1 MSNLTPVILNSCNNC
16 AQHLLPQACLLCGG
30 ASGAALLCANCDSE
44 LPRLPAGRCASCA
57 LPIPDGD
64 ICGAC
69 LDRPP
74 RFDDVTAVFAYGFPV
89 DALIQ
94 AFKYGG
100 NLAVATVL
108 GAALGN
114 AVATHADAIIPMPL
128 SPQRLRQRGFNQAL
142 EIARGV
148 SRITGIPVMRDAC
161 RKVIETPP
169 QATLPWKERAKNM
182 RGAFVCDA
190 DLSGKKIA
198 VIDDVMTSGATLN
211 ELAKNLR
218 RAGAVHISGWVVA
231 RTLKQD
237 SGFGIQHKAL
247 KGSSLNPES

>member
-1 MSNLTPVILNSCNNC
+1 M
-16 AQHLLPQACLLCGG
+16 QLCGD
-30 ASGAALLCANCDSE
+30 CNRE

-64 ICGAC
+64 ICGNC
-69 LDRPP
+69 LYRPP

-89 DALIQ
+89 DALIH

-100 NLAVATVL
+100 NLAVATVF
-108 GAALGN
+108 GDALGN
-114 AVATHADAIIPMPL
+114 AVSTHADAIIPMPL
-128 SPQRLRQRGFNQAL
+128 SPQRLRERGFNQAL
-142 EIARGV
+142 EIARAV

-161 RKVIETPP
+161 RKVVETPP

-190 DLSGKKIA
+190 DLRGKKIA

-218 RAGAVHISGWVVA
+218 LAGAVHISGWVVA

-237 SGFGIQHKAL
+237 SGFGIQRKAL
-247 KGSSLNPES
+247 KTSSPNPES

>member
-1 MSNLTPVILNSCNNC
+1 LSNSAPWILNNC
-16 AQHLLPQACLLCGG
+16 HNFARHLLPQACLLCGG
-30 ASGAALLCANCDSE
+30 ASGAMPLCADCDRE
-44 LPRLPAGRCASCA
+44 LPWLPAGRCASCA

-237 SGFGIQHKAL
+237 SGFGIQRTAFKRFV
-247 KGSSLNPES
+247 LNPES

>member
-1 MSNLTPVILNSCNNC
+1 MF
-16 AQHLLPQACLLCGG
+16 
-30 ASGAALLCANCDSE
+30 LCADCDRE
-44 LPRLPAGRCASCA
+44 LPRLPARRCASCA
-57 LPIPDGD
+57 LPIPDGA

-74 RFDDVTAVFAYGFPV
+74 RYDDVTAVFAYDFPV
-89 DALIQ
+89 NALIQ

-100 NLAVATVL
+100 NLAVATML
-108 GAALGN
+108 GSTLGG
-114 AVATHADAIIPMPL
+114 AVAAPADAIIPMPL

-148 SRITGIPVMRDAC
+148 SRITGIPVMGDAC
-161 RKVIETPP
+161 RKVIETRP

-190 DLSGKKIA
+190 DLGGKRIA

-231 RTLKQD
+231 RTLRQD
-237 SGFGIQHKAL
+237 SGFGMQQKARQS
-247 KGSSLNPES
+247 GPSNP